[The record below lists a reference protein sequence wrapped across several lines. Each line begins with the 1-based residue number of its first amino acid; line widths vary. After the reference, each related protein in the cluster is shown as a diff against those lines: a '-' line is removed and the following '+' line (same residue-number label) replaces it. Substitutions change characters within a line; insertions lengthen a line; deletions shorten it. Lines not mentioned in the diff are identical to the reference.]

1 MKAMVFESPNIIN
14 VKDVN
19 SPKLQDGELLLEVKA
34 CLICGTD
41 IRIYRGRKTKDV
53 RIPSILGH
61 EFSGVVVETGGKVD
75 GFKVGDA
82 VSVAPVI
89 PCLTCHS
96 CKHAYENLCLNRT
109 AFGYEY
115 DGAFAE
121 YVRIPKVAVDAG
133 NVFNVSGEVPF
144 EYIALAEPIACCING
159 QRNSPIKLGDVVVI
173 IGAGPIGLIHML
185 LAKASGARTV
195 IVSEPNE
202 LRRNLAK
209 ELGADIVVD
218 PRVEKINEIVIDHT
232 KGIGAD
238 AVIMAIGIPSLVNQT
253 IDLVRKRGTINLFA
267 GFSIGDMPPIDV
279 NKIHY
284 KEIKIVGTSA
294 STRKDHELSL
304 NLIQNKMIDVSK
316 LISHR
321 YSLNNSVE
329 AFSKAE
335 SGECMKVA
343 IIP

>member
-1 MKAMVFESPNIIN
+1 MKALLFEGPNIIN

-19 SPKLQDGELLLEVKA
+19 SPEPQDGDLLLEVKA

-41 IRIYRGRKTKDV
+41 IRIHRGRKTKDV
-53 RIPSILGH
+53 SPPSILGH
-61 EFSGVVVETGGKVD
+61 EFSGVVVETGGKI
-75 GFKVGDA
+75 GKFKVGNA

-89 PCLTCHS
+89 PCLTCYS
-96 CKHAYENLCLNRT
+96 CKHGYENLCLNRT

-121 YVRIPKVAVDAG
+121 YVGIPKVAVEAG
-133 NVFNVSGEVPF
+133 SVYHISGEIPF
-144 EYIALAEPIACCING
+144 EYMALAEPIACCING
-159 QRNSPIKLGDVVVI
+159 QRNSQIKLGDVVVI
-173 IGAGPIGLIHML
+173 IGAGPIGFIHML

-202 LRRNLAK
+202 MRRNLAK
-209 ELGADIVVD
+209 ELSADMVID
-218 PRVEKINEIVIDHT
+218 PRVENLNEIVMDYT

-238 AVIMAIGIPSLVNQT
+238 VVIMSIGIPSLVNQT
-253 IDLVRKRGTINLFA
+253 IDLVRKGGIINLFA
-267 GFSIGDMPPIDV
+267 GFSVGDMFPVDV

-294 STRKDHELSL
+294 STRKDHELAL

-321 YSLNNSVE
+321 YSLDNSVE
-329 AFSKAE
+329 AFNKAE
-335 SGECMKVA
+335 SGKCMKVA
-343 IIP
+343 ITP